1 MMEPNLQLAPVPKKQ
16 LWTGRILS
24 GLAVAFLIFD
34 VVIHIM
40 SPPVVVQ
47 GFTDL
52 GYSPSLARPLGII
65 ELACLILYL
74 IPRTSVLG
82 AVLLTGYLGGAVAT
96 NLRVAA
102 PLLSNT
108 LFPIYVALFL
118 WGGLVLRNDRLRT
131 VFPLQE

>member
-1 MMEPNLQLAPVPKKQ
+1 MTQAIESGTVPKNR
-16 LWTGRILS
+16 LWAARIMS

-40 SPPVVVQ
+40 KPVQVVQ

-52 GYSPSLARPLGII
+52 GWSPSLARPLGIL
-65 ELACLILYL
+65 ELVCLILYL

-96 NLRVAA
+96 NLRVGA
-102 PLLSNT
+102 PMLSNT
-108 LFPIYVALFL
+108 LFPVYVALFL
-118 WGGLVLRNDRLRT
+118 WGGLVLRNARLSA

>member
-1 MMEPNLQLAPVPKKQ
+1 MTQFAASGPVSTRR
-16 LWTGRILS
+16 LWTGRTLS
-24 GLAVAFLIFD
+24 GLAVAFLLFD
-34 VVIHIM
+34 CVIHIM
-40 SPPVVVQ
+40 KPAVVVQ

-52 GYSPSLARPLGII
+52 GWSPSLARPLGII
-65 ELACLILYL
+65 ELVCVILYL

-102 PLLSNT
+102 PLFSNT

-118 WGGLVLRNDRLRT
+118 WGGLVLRNDRLRAL
-131 VFPLQE
+131 FPRQE

>member
-1 MMEPNLQLAPVPKKQ
+1 M
-16 LWTGRILS
+16 S
-24 GLAVAFLIFD
+24 GLAVLFLTFD

-40 SPPVVVQ
+40 KPAPVIK

-52 GYSPSLARPLGII
+52 GWSPSLAVPLGII
-65 ELACLILYL
+65 ELACLVLYL

-102 PLLSNT
+102 PLFTNT
-108 LFPIYVALFL
+108 LFPIYVGVFL
-118 WGGLVLRNDRLRT
+118 WGGLYLRDNALRA
-131 VFPLQE
+131 VFPVRK

>member
-1 MMEPNLQLAPVPKKQ
+1 MTDFAQSGPVPKKR

-24 GLAVAFLIFD
+24 GLAVAFLTFD

-40 SPPVVVQ
+40 KPAEVVK

-52 GYSPSLARPLGII
+52 GWSPDLARPLGIL
-65 ELACLILYL
+65 ELACLLLYL

-102 PLLSNT
+102 PLFSNT

-118 WGGLVLRNDRLRT
+118 WGGLVLRNERLRRI
-131 VFPLQE
+131 FPLQD

>member
-24 GLAVAFLIFD
+24 GLAVAFLVFD
-34 VVIHIM
+34 ASIHIM
-40 SPPVVVQ
+40 APAAVVK

-52 GYSPSLARPLGII
+52 GYSPGLARPLGII

-102 PLLSNT
+102 PLFSNT

-131 VFPLQE
+131 VFPLQQ

>member
-1 MMEPNLQLAPVPKKQ
+1 MTQFTESGPLPKNR

-34 VVIHIM
+34 VSIHIM
-40 SPPVVVQ
+40 APAAVVK

-52 GYSPSLARPLGII
+52 GYSPSLARPLGFL
-65 ELACLILYL
+65 ELVCLLLYL

-96 NLRVAA
+96 NVRVAA
-102 PLLSNT
+102 PLFSNT
-108 LFPIYVALFL
+108 LFPVYVALFL

-131 VFPLQE
+131 VFPLQQ